1 MRNFLVVLCIA
12 LAVVAVVTGCGQS
25 NEDKAKEAVQAM
37 LEELKKGDVDK
48 FIEHIDEES
57 LSDYLPKDVR
67 ESMSDDDL
75 KEARAKIKEM
85 VKEAAKEAYP
95 KGLSYEILSATAGS
109 EKGDTVTVVTKIN
122 MPEGEE
128 KTVSFLMKKCKDGW
142 KADLNAMVELEK
154 PDVKKEE

>member
-12 LAVVAVVTGCGQS
+12 LAVVVVVTGCKS
-25 NEDKAKEAVQAM
+25 KEDRAKEAVQAM
-37 LEELKKGDVDK
+37 LEELKKGEVDK
-48 FIEHIDEES
+48 FIEYLDEES

-67 ESMSDDDL
+67 ESMSDDGL
-75 KEARAKIKEM
+75 KDAREKIKRK
-85 VKEAAKEAYP
+85 VKEVVKEAYP
-95 KGLSYEILSATAGS
+95 KDLSYEILSATAEGD
-109 EKGDTVTVVTKIN
+109 EGDTVTVVTKIN

-128 KTVSFLMKKCKDGW
+128 KTISFIIKKGKGGW